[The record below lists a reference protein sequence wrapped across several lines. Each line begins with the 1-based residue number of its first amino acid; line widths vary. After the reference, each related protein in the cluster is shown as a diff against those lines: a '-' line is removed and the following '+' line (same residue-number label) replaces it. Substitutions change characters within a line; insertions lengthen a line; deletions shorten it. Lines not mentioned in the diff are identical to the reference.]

1 MKVIVKKI
9 RTEFFEEILKG
20 NKTFELRK
28 EDDVQYDEGDILILK
43 ETETTIS
50 NKEMRIDCY
59 TGRFA
64 ISRIGYVLRHFEGLA
79 VDYAIISLKDTQFC
93 DLSINND
100 SLLY

>member
-9 RTEFFEEILKG
+9 RPKYFEEILKG

-28 EDDVQYDEGDILILK
+28 EDDVQYKEGDILILK
-43 ETETTIS
+43 ELETMT
-50 NKEMRIDCY
+50 DFY

-64 ISRIGYVLRHFEGLA
+64 ISRIGFVLRQCHLIEGLA
-79 VDYAIISLKDTQFC
+79 DDYVILSLKDTQFC
-93 DLSINND
+93 DLSNNKD

>member
-9 RTEFFEEILKG
+9 TPWYFNEILKG

-28 EDDVQYDEGDILILK
+28 EDDVKYEEGDILILK
-43 ETETTIS
+43 EIETAEIAIS
-50 NKEMRIDCY
+50 FY

-64 ISRIGYVLRHFEGLA
+64 ICRIGYVLRYFDGLA
-79 VDYAIISLKDTQFC
+79 EGYAIISLKDTQFC
-93 DLSINND
+93 DLSNNND

>member
-9 RTEFFEEILKG
+9 RPKFFEEILKG

-28 EDDVQYDEGDILILK
+28 EDDVQYKEGDILILK
-43 ETETTIS
+43 EIESTTI
-50 NKEMRIDCY
+50 DFC

-64 ISRIGYVLRHFEGLA
+64 ISRIGFVLRHFEGL
-79 VDYAIISLKDTQFC
+79 VDDYAIISLKDTQFC
-93 DLSINND
+93 DLSNNKD

>member
-9 RTEFFEEILKG
+9 RSEFFDEILIG

-28 EDDVQYDEGDILILK
+28 EDDVEYDEGDILILK

-64 ISRIGYVLRHFEGLA
+64 ISRIGLVLRNYEGL
-79 VDYAIISLKDTQFC
+79 VDDYAVISLKDTQFC
-93 DLSINND
+93 DLSNNKD